1 MEIQI
6 VNQVWNAEGNFKE
19 RSVIKMLQ
27 KNIFI
32 IKTEKVTFY
41 FAR

>member
-19 RSVIKMLQ
+19 RPVIETLQ
-27 KNIFI
+27 KNIFT